1 MKLQHLSEVPLIFG
15 TAPSY
20 EVPDPRYGIDRF
32 GPFDFTRERTFD
44 SLTTLAIGPQSQKEK
59 FMALWKNLSEGVKE
73 RLKFEPE
80 YNKGLAAMYRLETV
94 SLVTKDEGYV
104 AIDKFPGTMIEKYQ
118 SALRYVKANFGFD
131 ILFIIEPETVIYYL
145 HAVLKRDCI
154 NLGISSQY
162 IEKETL
168 DMLGQGSVLHNL
180 AVATYAKAGGIPWM
194 IRYPTLNNSCILGLS
209 FHKVR
214 AENSSQKD
222 RTIVGVAELL
232 DEFGR
237 HLTMKVSQE
246 DVSQD
251 IIKEF
256 QRKFKS
262 LYVPKDLMENLIK
275 DALQST
281 QWPGRTVPS
290 RLVLH
295 KTTPFHEQEI
305 SGLQAALEALEV
317 KMDYALVHV
326 KEETV
331 QRVYREGDKN
341 SVRGLVLTLR
351 DDIPEAVLW
360 TVGKVPSRY
369 WDKDAHDYQYDEK
382 SGTRIGTSD
391 PIAIYLDPASHS
403 SEFKAV
409 DAAKQVFA
417 LTKMRWNTVD
427 MSIRLPVSIYLARR
441 VGTFVTAAERHK
453 ADMSFMNRVDA
464 KHFW

>member
-15 TAPSY
+15 ETPSY
-20 EVPDPRYGIDRF
+20 EVSDPRYGIDRF
-32 GPFDFTRERTFD
+32 GPFDFTRERNFD
-44 SLTTLAIGPQSQKEK
+44 SLTILAIGPQSQKDK
-59 FMALWKNLSEGVKE
+59 FVALWKNLLEGVKE
-73 RLKFEPE
+73 RLEFERG
-80 YNKGLAAMYRLETV
+80 YNKGLAALYHLESV
-94 SLVTKDEGYV
+94 SLVTKDGGYV
-104 AIDKFPGTMIEKYQ
+104 AIDNFPGTTIEKYQ
-118 SALRYVKANFGFD
+118 SALRYVKDNFEFD
-131 ILFIIEPETVIYYL
+131 VLFIIEPEAVIYYL
-145 HAVLKRDCI
+145 HAILKRDCI
-154 NLGISSQY
+154 SLGISSQY

-180 AVATYAKAGGIPWM
+180 AVAIYAKAGGIPWR
-194 IRYPTLNNSCILGLS
+194 IRYPTLNNSCVLGLS
-209 FHKVR
+209 FHKVKV
-214 AENSSQKD
+214 EDPSQPD

-237 HLTMKVSQE
+237 HLTMKVSQK

-251 IIKEF
+251 IIKDF

-275 DALQST
+275 DTLQST

-360 TVGKVPSRY
+360 TVGKVPSKS
-369 WDKDAHDYQYDEK
+369 WDKDKRDYRYYEK
-382 SGTRIGTSD
+382 SGTKIGTSD
-391 PIAIYLDPASHS
+391 PIAVYLDPASHS
-403 SEFKAV
+403 SEFK
-409 DAAKQVFA
+409 DA
-417 LTKMRWNTVD
+417 LEY
-427 MSIRLPVSIYLARR
+427 S
-441 VGTFVTAAERHK
+441 
-453 ADMSFMNRVDA
+453 
-464 KHFW
+464 